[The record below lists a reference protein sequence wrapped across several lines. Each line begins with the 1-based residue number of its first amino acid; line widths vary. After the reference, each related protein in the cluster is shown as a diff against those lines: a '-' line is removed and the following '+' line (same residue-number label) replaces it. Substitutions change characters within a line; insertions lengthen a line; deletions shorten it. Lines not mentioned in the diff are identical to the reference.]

1 MFKILDGRDELFQWD
16 INRQII
22 VSDASIDAV
31 HYSNRTDDSA
41 LVVEVK
47 EKNGLRVADIPN
59 ILLQESWDIN
69 VYGYCDGYYT
79 KQAARIKV
87 NPRTK
92 PESYVYT
99 ETEVLNYNT
108 VMEKIDRVENNIG
121 EAVNDYLI
129 KNPVVVDLSNY
140 YTKSQVDA
148 AIDTVELTPGPQGP
162 QGPQGA
168 PGKDG
173 QDGAPGPQG
182 EPGPVG
188 PAGPTGPAGKDGAP
202 GQQGPQ
208 GEPGAPGAPGQD
220 GHTPVKGT
228 DYWTE
233 TDKAEIVADVI
244 AAIPGGGGGSGGG
257 SGLPEVTA
265 ADNGKF
271 LRVVEGAWAAAVVP
285 NGEEMK
291 F

>member
-31 HYSNRTDDSA
+31 HYSNRTDNSA

-108 VMEKIDRVENNIG
+108 VMEKIDTI
-121 EAVNDYLI
+121 
-129 KNPVVVDLSNY
+129 
-140 YTKSQVDA
+140 
-148 AIDTVELTPGPQGP
+148 ELTPGPQGP
-162 QGPQGA
+162 E
-168 PGKDG
+168 
-173 QDGAPGPQG
+173 GPQG
-182 EPGPVG
+182 EPGR
-188 PAGPTGPAGKDGAP
+188 
-202 GQQGPQ
+202 
-208 GEPGAPGAPGQD
+208 D

>member
-1 MFKILDGRDELFQWD
+1 MFKILDGRTELFQWD
-16 INRQII
+16 TNRQII

-31 HYSNRTDDSA
+31 HFSNRTDVSA

-69 VYGYCDGYYT
+69 VYGYCNGYYT

-87 NPRTK
+87 KPRCK

-121 EAVNDYLI
+121 EAVNDYLT

-148 AIDTVELTPGPQGP
+148 AIDAVELMPGPQGP

-168 PGKDG
+168 PGQDG
-173 QDGAPGPQG
+173 APGAPGPQG
-182 EPGPVG
+182 EPGAPG
-188 PAGPTGPAGKDGAP
+188 PAGPAGPAGKDGAP

-208 GEPGAPGAPGQD
+208 GEPGAPGQD

-233 TDKAEIVADVI
+233 TDKAEMVADVI
-244 AAIPGGGGGSGGG
+244 AAIPGGGGG

-271 LRVVEGAWAAAVVP
+271 LRVVEGAWAAAIVP

>member
-121 EAVNDYLI
+121 AAVNDYLI

-148 AIDTVELTPGPQGP
+148 AIDAVELTPGPQGP
-162 QGPQGA
+162 QGPEGPQGA

-173 QDGAPGPQG
+173 QDGAPGP
-182 EPGPVG
+182 
-188 PAGPTGPAGKDGAP
+188 AGPAGKDGAP

-233 TDKAEIVADVI
+233 TDKAEMVADVI
-244 AAIPGGGGGSGGG
+244 AA
-257 SGLPEVTA
+257 LPIY
-265 ADNGKF
+265 
-271 LRVVEGAWAAAVVP
+271 
-285 NGEEMK
+285 NGEVEVI
-291 F
+291 

>member
-1 MFKILDGRDELFQWD
+1 MFKILDGRTELFQWD

-31 HYSNRTDDSA
+31 HYSNRTDNSA

-69 VYGYCDGYYT
+69 VYGYCNGYYT

-121 EAVNDYLI
+121 EVVNDYLI

-162 QGPQGA
+162 QGPQG
-168 PGKDG
+168 
-173 QDGAPGPQG
+173 
-182 EPGPVG
+182 EPGR
-188 PAGPTGPAGKDGAP
+188 D
-202 GQQGPQ
+202 
-208 GEPGAPGAPGQD
+208 GQD

-233 TDKAEIVADVI
+233 TDKAEMVADVI
-244 AAIPGGGGGSGGG
+244 AAIPGGGG
-257 SGLPEVTA
+257 SGLPQVTA

-271 LRVVEGAWAAAVVP
+271 LRVVGGAWAAAVVP

>member
-31 HYSNRTDDSA
+31 HYSNRTDASA

-121 EAVNDYLI
+121 EAVQDYLI

-162 QGPQGA
+162 EGPRGPQGE
-168 PGKDG
+168 PGRDG
-173 QDGAPGPQG
+173 QDGAPGPA
-182 EPGPVG
+182 G
-188 PAGPTGPAGKDGAP
+188 PAGPAGKDGAP

-208 GEPGAPGAPGQD
+208 GEPGTPGTPGQD

-244 AAIPGGGGGSGGG
+244 AAIPGSGGGG

-285 NGEEMK
+285 NREEMK

>member
-92 PESYVYT
+92 PESYIYT

-108 VMEKIDRVENNIG
+108 VMEKIDKVENNIG
-121 EAVNDYLI
+121 GAVQDYLI

-148 AIDTVELTPGPQGP
+148 AIDAVELTPGPQGP
-162 QGPQGA
+162 QGE
-168 PGKDG
+168 PGRDG

-182 EPGPVG
+182 EPGP
-188 PAGPTGPAGKDGAP
+188 AGPAGKDGAP

-208 GEPGAPGAPGQD
+208 GEPGAPGVPGQD

-244 AAIPGGGGGSGGG
+244 AAIPGGGG

>member
-31 HYSNRTDDSA
+31 HFSNRTDDSA

-108 VMEKIDRVENNIG
+108 VMEKIDKVENNIG
-121 EAVNDYLI
+121 AAVQDYLI

-148 AIDTVELTPGPQGP
+148 AIDAVELTPGPQGP
-162 QGPQGA
+162 QGPEGPQGA

-173 QDGAPGPQG
+173 QDGAPGPA
-182 EPGPVG
+182 G
-188 PAGPTGPAGKDGAP
+188 PAGPAGKDGAP

-244 AAIPGGGGGSGGG
+244 AAIPGGGGSGGG
-257 SGLPEVTA
+257 SGLPQVTA

>member
-108 VMEKIDRVENNIG
+108 VMEKIDTI
-121 EAVNDYLI
+121 
-129 KNPVVVDLSNY
+129 
-140 YTKSQVDA
+140 
-148 AIDTVELTPGPQGP
+148 ELTPGPQGP
-162 QGPQGA
+162 R
-168 PGKDG
+168 
-173 QDGAPGPQG
+173 GPQG
-182 EPGPVG
+182 E
-188 PAGPTGPAGKDGAP
+188 
-202 GQQGPQ
+202 
-208 GEPGAPGAPGQD
+208 PGQD

-233 TDKAEIVADVI
+233 TDKAEMVADVI
-244 AAIPGGGGGSGGG
+244 AAIPGGGGG

-285 NGEEMK
+285 DGEEMK

>member
-121 EAVNDYLI
+121 GAVQDYLI

-148 AIDTVELTPGPQGP
+148 AIDAVELTPGPQGP
-162 QGPQGA
+162 QGPQGE
-168 PGKDG
+168 PGRDG

-182 EPGPVG
+182 EPGP
-188 PAGPTGPAGKDGAP
+188 AGPAGKDGAP

-208 GEPGAPGAPGQD
+208 GAPGAPGAPGQD

-233 TDKAEIVADVI
+233 ADKTEIVADVI
-244 AAIPGGGGGSGGG
+244 AAIPGGGGG

-271 LRVVEGAWAAAVVP
+271 LRVVGGAWAAAVVP

>member
-31 HYSNRTDDSA
+31 HFCNRTDVSA

-69 VYGYCDGYYT
+69 VYGYCGGHYT
-79 KQAARIKV
+79 KQAAKIKV
-87 NPRTK
+87 NPRCK

-108 VMEKIDRVENNIG
+108 VMEKVNTIENNIG

-129 KNPVVVDLSNY
+129 ENPVVVDLSDY

-162 QGPQGA
+162 EGPRGPQGE
-168 PGKDG
+168 PGRDG
-173 QDGAPGPQG
+173 QDGAP
-182 EPGPVG
+182 G

-208 GEPGAPGAPGQD
+208 GEPGAPGTPGRD

-233 TDKAEIVADVI
+233 TDKAEMVADVI
-244 AAIPGGGGGSGGG
+244 AAIPGGGGG

-271 LRVVEGAWAAAVVP
+271 LRVVEGVWAAAVVP

>member
-1 MFKILDGRDELFQWD
+1 MFTILGGRDELFQWD

-31 HYSNRTDDSA
+31 HFSNRTDASA

-121 EAVNDYLI
+121 EAVSDYLI
-129 KNPVVVDLSNY
+129 KNPVVVDLSDY

-148 AIDTVELTPGPQGP
+148 AIDAVELTPGPQGP
-162 QGPQGA
+162 EGPRGPQGE
-168 PGKDG
+168 PGRDG
-173 QDGAPGPQG
+173 QDGAPGPA
-182 EPGPVG
+182 G
-188 PAGPTGPAGKDGAP
+188 PAGPAGKDGAP

-208 GEPGAPGAPGQD
+208 GEPGAPGAPGAPGQD

-244 AAIPGGGGGSGGG
+244 AAIPGGGGGSG
-257 SGLPEVTA
+257 LPEVTA

-271 LRVVEGAWAAAVVP
+271 LRVVGGAWAAAVVP

>member
-1 MFKILDGRDELFQWD
+1 MFKILDGRNELFQWD

-22 VSDASIDAV
+22 VSDVSIDAV
-31 HYSNRTDDSA
+31 HYSNRTDNSA

-69 VYGYCDGYYT
+69 VYGYCNGYYT

-148 AIDTVELTPGPQGP
+148 AIDAVELTPGPQGP
-162 QGPQGA
+162 EGPQGA

-173 QDGAPGPQG
+173 KDGAPGPKG
-182 EPGPVG
+182 DTG
-188 PAGPTGPAGKDGAP
+188 PAGPAGPAGKDGAP

-244 AAIPGGGGGSGGG
+244 AA
-257 SGLPEVTA
+257 LPIY
-265 ADNGKF
+265 
-271 LRVVEGAWAAAVVP
+271 
-285 NGEEMK
+285 NGEVEVV
-291 F
+291 

>member
-108 VMEKIDRVENNIG
+108 VMEKVNTIENNIG

-148 AIDTVELTPGPQGP
+148 AIDAVELTPGPQGP
-162 QGPQGA
+162 QGPEGPEGPEGA

-173 QDGAPGPQG
+173 QDGAPGP
-182 EPGPVG
+182 
-188 PAGPTGPAGKDGAP
+188 AGPAGKDGAP

-244 AAIPGGGGGSGGG
+244 AAIPGGGGGSG
-257 SGLPEVTA
+257 LPEVTA

-271 LRVVEGAWAAAVVP
+271 LRVVEGAWAAEAIL
-285 NGEEMK
+285 GEDTL

>member
-31 HYSNRTDDSA
+31 HFCNRTDVSA

-47 EKNGLRVADIPN
+47 EKNGLRVADVPN

-69 VYGYCDGYYT
+69 VYGYCGGHYT
-79 KQAARIKV
+79 KQAAKIKV
-87 NPRTK
+87 NPRCK

-121 EAVNDYLI
+121 EVVNDYLI

-148 AIDTVELTPGPQGP
+148 AIDTVELTPGPQG
-162 QGPQGA
+162 
-168 PGKDG
+168 
-173 QDGAPGPQG
+173 
-182 EPGPVG
+182 EPG
-188 PAGPTGPAGKDGAP
+188 PAGPAGPAGKDGAP

-233 TDKAEIVADVI
+233 TDKAEMVADVI
-244 AAIPGGGGGSGGG
+244 AAIPGGGGG

-271 LRVVEGAWAAAVVP
+271 LRVVGGVWAAAIVP

>member
-31 HYSNRTDDSA
+31 HYSNRTDNSA

-69 VYGYCDGYYT
+69 VYGYCNGYYT

-108 VMEKIDRVENNIG
+108 VMEKID
-121 EAVNDYLI
+121 
-129 KNPVVVDLSNY
+129 
-140 YTKSQVDA
+140 
-148 AIDTVELTPGPQGP
+148 AIELMPGPKG
-162 QGPQGA
+162 
-168 PGKDG
+168 DT
-173 QDGAPGPQG
+173 
-182 EPGPVG
+182 G
-188 PAGPTGPAGKDGAP
+188 PAGPAGPAGKD
-202 GQQGPQ
+202 
-208 GEPGAPGAPGQD
+208 GAPGQD

-233 TDKAEIVADVI
+233 TDKAEMVADVI
-244 AAIPGGGGGSGGG
+244 AA
-257 SGLPEVTA
+257 LPVY
-265 ADNGKF
+265 
-271 LRVVEGAWAAAVVP
+271 
-285 NGEEMK
+285 NGEVEVV
-291 F
+291 

>member
-148 AIDTVELTPGPQGP
+148 AIDAVELTPGPQGP

-168 PGKDG
+168 PGKD
-173 QDGAPGPQG
+173 
-182 EPGPVG
+182 
-188 PAGPTGPAGKDGAP
+188 
-202 GQQGPQ
+202 
-208 GEPGAPGAPGQD
+208 GQD

-244 AAIPGGGGGSGGG
+244 AAIPGGGGGSG
-257 SGLPEVTA
+257 LPEVTA

-271 LRVVEGAWAAAVVP
+271 LRVVGGAWAAAIVP

>member
-31 HYSNRTDDSA
+31 HYSNRTDASA

-108 VMEKIDRVENNIG
+108 VMEKIDKVENNIG
-121 EAVNDYLI
+121 EVVQDYLI

-162 QGPQGA
+162 EGPRGPQGE
-168 PGKDG
+168 PGRDGKDG

-182 EPGPVG
+182 
-188 PAGPTGPAGKDGAP
+188 PAGPAGKDGAP

-208 GEPGAPGAPGQD
+208 GEPGTPGTPGTPGQD

-244 AAIPGGGGGSGGG
+244 AAIPGGGGGSG
-257 SGLPEVTA
+257 LPEVTA

-271 LRVVEGAWAAAVVP
+271 LRVVEGAWAAAVVL

>member
-162 QGPQGA
+162 QGPQGE
-168 PGKDG
+168 PGRDG

-182 EPGPVG
+182 APGP
-188 PAGPTGPAGKDGAP
+188 AGPAGKDGAP

-233 TDKAEIVADVI
+233 TDKAEMVADVI
-244 AAIPGGGGGSGGG
+244 AAIPGGGGG

>member
-1 MFKILDGRDELFQWD
+1 MFKILDGRTELFQWD

-31 HYSNRTDDSA
+31 HFSNRTDNFS

-47 EKNGLRVADIPN
+47 EENGLRVADIPN

-69 VYGYCDGYYT
+69 VYGYCNGYYT

-148 AIDTVELTPGPQGP
+148 AIDAVELIPGPQGP

-173 QDGAPGPQG
+173 KDGAPGPKG
-182 EPGPVG
+182 DTG
-188 PAGPTGPAGKDGAP
+188 PAGPAGLIGPAGKDGAP

-208 GEPGAPGAPGQD
+208 GEPGAPGAPGPA

-233 TDKAEIVADVI
+233 TDKAEMVADVI
-244 AAIPGGGGGSGGG
+244 AAIPGGGGG

-271 LRVVEGAWAAAVVP
+271 LRVVGGVWAAAIVP

>member
-108 VMEKIDRVENNIG
+108 VMEKIDKVENNIG
-121 EAVNDYLI
+121 EVVNDYLI

-148 AIDTVELTPGPQGP
+148 AIDAVELTPGPQGP
-162 QGPQGA
+162 QGA
-168 PGKDG
+168 P
-173 QDGAPGPQG
+173 
-182 EPGPVG
+182 G
-188 PAGPTGPAGKDGAP
+188 PAGPAGPAGKDGAP

-233 TDKAEIVADVI
+233 TDKAEMVADVI
-244 AAIPGGGGGSGGG
+244 AA
-257 SGLPEVTA
+257 LPIY
-265 ADNGKF
+265 
-271 LRVVEGAWAAAVVP
+271 
-285 NGEEMK
+285 NGEVEVI
-291 F
+291 

>member
-31 HYSNRTDDSA
+31 HYSNRTDNSA

-92 PESYVYT
+92 PESYIYT

-108 VMEKIDRVENNIG
+108 VMEKINRVENNIG

-162 QGPQGA
+162 QGPQGE
-168 PGKDG
+168 PGRDG
-173 QDGAPGPQG
+173 QDGAPGPKG
-182 EPGPVG
+182 DTG
-188 PAGPTGPAGKDGAP
+188 PAGPAGKDGAP

-208 GEPGAPGAPGQD
+208 GEPGKDGVPGAPGQD

-244 AAIPGGGGGSGGG
+244 AAIPGGGGGSG
-257 SGLPEVTA
+257 LPEVTA

-271 LRVVEGAWAAAVVP
+271 LRVVGGAWAAAIVP

>member
-121 EAVNDYLI
+121 AAVNDYLI

-148 AIDTVELTPGPQGP
+148 AIDAVELTPGPQGP
-162 QGPQGA
+162 RGPQGE
-168 PGKDG
+168 PGRDG

-182 EPGPVG
+182 EPGP
-188 PAGPTGPAGKDGAP
+188 AGPAGKDGAP

-244 AAIPGGGGGSGGG
+244 AAIPGGGGGSE
-257 SGLPEVTA
+257 LPQVTA

-271 LRVVEGAWAAAVVP
+271 LRVVAGVWAAAVVP

>member
-1 MFKILDGRDELFQWD
+1 MFKILDGRNELFQWD

-31 HYSNRTDDSA
+31 HFSNRTDDFS

-47 EKNGLRVADIPN
+47 EENGLRVANIPN

-108 VMEKIDRVENNIG
+108 VMEKINTVENNIG

-148 AIDTVELTPGPQGP
+148 AIDAVELMPGPQGP
-162 QGPQGA
+162 QGPQGE

-173 QDGAPGPQG
+173 APGAPGPKG
-182 EPGPVG
+182 DTG
-188 PAGPTGPAGKDGAP
+188 PAGPAGQNGQDGAP

-208 GEPGAPGAPGQD
+208 GAPGAPGAPGQD

-244 AAIPGGGGGSGGG
+244 AAIPGGGGGSG
-257 SGLPEVTA
+257 LPEVTA

-271 LRVVEGAWAAAVVP
+271 LRVVGGAWAAAVVP

>member
-31 HYSNRTDDSA
+31 HFCNRTDVSA

-47 EKNGLRVADIPN
+47 EKNGLRVADVPN

-69 VYGYCDGYYT
+69 VYGYCGGHYT

-87 NPRTK
+87 NPRCK

-108 VMEKIDRVENNIG
+108 VMEKIDKVENNIG
-121 EAVNDYLI
+121 EVVNDYLI

-162 QGPQGA
+162 EGPR
-168 PGKDG
+168 
-173 QDGAPGPQG
+173 GPQG
-182 EPGPVG
+182 EPGR
-188 PAGPTGPAGKDGAP
+188 
-202 GQQGPQ
+202 
-208 GEPGAPGAPGQD
+208 D

-244 AAIPGGGGGSGGG
+244 AAIPGGGGGSG
-257 SGLPEVTA
+257 LPEVTA

-271 LRVVEGAWAAAVVP
+271 LRVVEGAWAAEAIL
-285 NGEEMK
+285 GEDTL

>member
-69 VYGYCDGYYT
+69 VYGYCDGHYT

-108 VMEKIDRVENNIG
+108 VMEKIDKVENNIG

-148 AIDTVELTPGPQGP
+148 AIDAVELTPGPQGP

-168 PGKDG
+168 PGRDG

-182 EPGPVG
+182 EPGP
-188 PAGPTGPAGKDGAP
+188 AGPAGKDGAP

-244 AAIPGGGGGSGGG
+244 AAIPGGGGGSG
-257 SGLPEVTA
+257 LPEVTA

>member
-108 VMEKIDRVENNIG
+108 VMEKIDTI
-121 EAVNDYLI
+121 
-129 KNPVVVDLSNY
+129 
-140 YTKSQVDA
+140 
-148 AIDTVELTPGPQGP
+148 ELTPGPQGP
-162 QGPQGA
+162 Q
-168 PGKDG
+168 
-173 QDGAPGPQG
+173 
-182 EPGPVG
+182 
-188 PAGPTGPAGKDGAP
+188 
-202 GQQGPQ
+202 
-208 GEPGAPGAPGQD
+208 GAPGAPGQD

-257 SGLPEVTA
+257 SGLPQVTA

-271 LRVVEGAWAAAVVP
+271 LRVVEGVWAAAVVP

>member
-47 EKNGLRVADIPN
+47 EENGLRVADIPN

-148 AIDTVELTPGPQGP
+148 AIDAVELTPGPQGP
-162 QGPQGA
+162 QGPEGPQGA

-173 QDGAPGPQG
+173 QDGAPGPA
-182 EPGPVG
+182 G
-188 PAGPTGPAGKDGAP
+188 PAGPAGKDGAP

-244 AAIPGGGGGSGGG
+244 AAIPGGGGGSG
-257 SGLPEVTA
+257 LPEVTA

>member
-1 MFKILDGRDELFQWD
+1 MFKILDGRNELFQWD

-31 HYSNRTDDSA
+31 HFCNRTDVSA

-47 EKNGLRVADIPN
+47 EKNGLRVADVPN

-69 VYGYCDGYYT
+69 VYGYCGGHYT
-79 KQAARIKV
+79 KQAAKIKV
-87 NPRTK
+87 NPRCK

-148 AIDTVELTPGPQGP
+148 AIDAVELTPGPQGP
-162 QGPQGA
+162 RGPQGE
-168 PGKDG
+168 PGRDG
-173 QDGAPGPQG
+173 QDGAPGPA
-182 EPGPVG
+182 G
-188 PAGPTGPAGKDGAP
+188 PAGPAGKDGAP

-233 TDKAEIVADVI
+233 TDKAEMVADVI
-244 AAIPGGGGGSGGG
+244 AAIPGGGGG

-271 LRVVEGAWAAAVVP
+271 LRVVGGVWAAEAIL
-285 NGEEMK
+285 GEDTL

>member
-1 MFKILDGRDELFQWD
+1 MFKILDGRTELFQWD

-47 EKNGLRVADIPN
+47 EENGLRVADIPN

-108 VMEKIDRVENNIG
+108 VMEKIDKVENNIG
-121 EAVNDYLI
+121 EAVKDYLI
-129 KNPVVVDLSNY
+129 ENPVVVDLSDY

-148 AIDTVELTPGPQGP
+148 AIDAVELTPGP
-162 QGPQGA
+162 A
-168 PGKDG
+168 
-173 QDGAPGPQG
+173 
-182 EPGPVG
+182 G
-188 PAGPTGPAGKDGAP
+188 PAGPAGKDGAP

-208 GEPGAPGAPGQD
+208 GEPGAPGAPGAPGQD

-233 TDKAEIVADVI
+233 TDKAEMVADVI
-244 AAIPGGGGGSGGG
+244 AA
-257 SGLPEVTA
+257 LPIY
-265 ADNGKF
+265 
-271 LRVVEGAWAAAVVP
+271 
-285 NGEEMK
+285 NGEVEVV
-291 F
+291 

>member
-1 MFKILDGRDELFQWD
+1 MFKILDGRNELFQWD

-31 HYSNRTDDSA
+31 HYSNRTDASA

-108 VMEKIDRVENNIG
+108 VMEKIDTI
-121 EAVNDYLI
+121 
-129 KNPVVVDLSNY
+129 
-140 YTKSQVDA
+140 
-148 AIDTVELTPGPQGP
+148 ELTPGPQGP
-162 QGPQGA
+162 EGPQGK
-168 PGKDG
+168 PGR
-173 QDGAPGPQG
+173 
-182 EPGPVG
+182 
-188 PAGPTGPAGKDGAP
+188 
-202 GQQGPQ
+202 
-208 GEPGAPGAPGQD
+208 D

-233 TDKAEIVADVI
+233 TDKAEMVADVI
-244 AAIPGGGGGSGGG
+244 AAIPGGGG

-271 LRVVEGAWAAAVVP
+271 LRVVGGAWAAAVVP

>member
-1 MFKILDGRDELFQWD
+1 MFKILDGRTELFQWD

-31 HYSNRTDDSA
+31 HFSNRTDNFS

-47 EKNGLRVADIPN
+47 EENGLRVADIPN

-69 VYGYCDGYYT
+69 VYGYCNGYYT

-108 VMEKIDRVENNIG
+108 VMEKINRVENNIG

-148 AIDTVELTPGPQGP
+148 AIDAVELTPGPQGP

-173 QDGAPGPQG
+173 KDGAPGPKG
-182 EPGPVG
+182 DTG
-188 PAGPTGPAGKDGAP
+188 PAGPAGLIGPAGKDGAP

-233 TDKAEIVADVI
+233 TDKAEMVADVI
-244 AAIPGGGGGSGGG
+244 AAIPGGGGG

-271 LRVVEGAWAAAVVP
+271 LRVVEGAWAAAIVP

>member
-1 MFKILDGRDELFQWD
+1 MFKILDGRNELFQWD

-31 HYSNRTDDSA
+31 HFCNRTDVSA

-47 EKNGLRVADIPN
+47 EKNGLRVADVPN

-69 VYGYCDGYYT
+69 VYGYCGGHYT
-79 KQAARIKV
+79 KQAAKIKV
-87 NPRTK
+87 NPRCK

-121 EAVNDYLI
+121 EVVNDYLI

-148 AIDTVELTPGPQGP
+148 AIDAVELTPGPQGP
-162 QGPQGA
+162 RGPQGE
-168 PGKDG
+168 PGRDG
-173 QDGAPGPQG
+173 QDGAPGP
-182 EPGPVG
+182 
-188 PAGPTGPAGKDGAP
+188 AGPAGKDGAP

-208 GEPGAPGAPGQD
+208 GAPGAPGAPGQD

-233 TDKAEIVADVI
+233 TDKAEMVADVI
-244 AAIPGGGGGSGGG
+244 AAIPGGGG

-271 LRVVEGAWAAAVVP
+271 LRVVGGVWAAAIVP

>member
-1 MFKILDGRDELFQWD
+1 MFKILDGRNELFQWD

-31 HYSNRTDDSA
+31 HFCNRTDVSA

-47 EKNGLRVADIPN
+47 EKNGLRVADVPN

-69 VYGYCDGYYT
+69 VYGYCGGHYT
-79 KQAARIKV
+79 KQAAKIKV
-87 NPRTK
+87 NPRCK

-108 VMEKIDRVENNIG
+108 VMEKIDKVENNIG
-121 EAVNDYLI
+121 AAVNDYLI
-129 KNPVVVDLSNY
+129 KNPVVVDLSDY

-148 AIDTVELTPGPQGP
+148 AIDAVELTPGPQGP
-162 QGPQGA
+162 EGPRGPQGE
-168 PGKDG
+168 PGRDG
-173 QDGAPGPQG
+173 QDGAPGPA
-182 EPGPVG
+182 G
-188 PAGPTGPAGKDGAP
+188 PAGPAGKDGAP

-233 TDKAEIVADVI
+233 TDKAEMVADVI
-244 AAIPGGGGGSGGG
+244 AAIPGGGGG

-271 LRVVEGAWAAAVVP
+271 LRVVEGAWAAAIVP

>member
-108 VMEKIDRVENNIG
+108 VMEKVNTIENNIG

-148 AIDTVELTPGPQGP
+148 AIDAVELTPGPQGP
-162 QGPQGA
+162 EGPQGA

-182 EPGPVG
+182 APGP
-188 PAGPTGPAGKDGAP
+188 AGPAGKDGAP

-208 GEPGAPGAPGQD
+208 GAPGAPGAPGQD

-244 AAIPGGGGGSGGG
+244 AAIPGGGGGSG
-257 SGLPEVTA
+257 LPEVTA

>member
-1 MFKILDGRDELFQWD
+1 MFKILDGRNELFQWD

-31 HYSNRTDDSA
+31 HFCNRTDVSA

-69 VYGYCDGYYT
+69 VYGYCGGHYT

-87 NPRTK
+87 NPRCK

-148 AIDTVELTPGPQGP
+148 AIDAVELTPGPQGP
-162 QGPQGA
+162 EGPRGPQGE
-168 PGKDG
+168 PGRDG
-173 QDGAPGPQG
+173 QDGAPGPA
-182 EPGPVG
+182 G
-188 PAGPTGPAGKDGAP
+188 PAGPAGKDGAP

-208 GEPGAPGAPGQD
+208 GVPGAPGQD

-233 TDKAEIVADVI
+233 TDKAEMVADVI
-244 AAIPGGGGGSGGG
+244 AAIPGGGGG

>member
-31 HYSNRTDDSA
+31 HFSNRTDDSA

-162 QGPQGA
+162 QGPRGPQGEPGRDGA

-173 QDGAPGPQG
+173 KDGAPGPA
-182 EPGPVG
+182 G
-188 PAGPTGPAGKDGAP
+188 PAGPAGKDGAP

-208 GEPGAPGAPGQD
+208 GAPGAPGQD

-233 TDKAEIVADVI
+233 TDKAEMVADVI
-244 AAIPGGGGGSGGG
+244 AAIPGGGGG

-271 LRVVEGAWAAAVVP
+271 LRVVEGVWAAAVVP

>member
-121 EAVNDYLI
+121 GAVQDYLI

-182 EPGPVG
+182 EPGP
-188 PAGPTGPAGKDGAP
+188 AGPAGKDGAP

-244 AAIPGGGGGSGGG
+244 AAIPGGGGGSG
-257 SGLPEVTA
+257 LPEVTA

-271 LRVVEGAWAAAVVP
+271 LRVVEGVWAAAVVP

>member
-1 MFKILDGRDELFQWD
+1 MFKILDGRNELFQWD

-31 HYSNRTDDSA
+31 HFCNRTDVSA

-47 EKNGLRVADIPN
+47 EKNGLRVADVPN

-69 VYGYCDGYYT
+69 VYGYCGGHYT
-79 KQAARIKV
+79 KQAAKIKV
-87 NPRTK
+87 NPRCK

-121 EAVNDYLI
+121 EAVNDYLT

-148 AIDTVELTPGPQGP
+148 AIDAVELTPGPQGP
-162 QGPQGA
+162 AGPQGE
-168 PGKDG
+168 PGRDG
-173 QDGAPGPQG
+173 QDGAPGPA
-182 EPGPVG
+182 G
-188 PAGPTGPAGKDGAP
+188 PAGPAGKDGAP

-208 GEPGAPGAPGQD
+208 GAPGAPGAPGQD

-244 AAIPGGGGGSGGG
+244 AAIPGGGGGSG
-257 SGLPEVTA
+257 LPEVTA

-271 LRVVEGAWAAAVVP
+271 LRVVEGVWAAEAIL
-285 NGEEMK
+285 GEDTL